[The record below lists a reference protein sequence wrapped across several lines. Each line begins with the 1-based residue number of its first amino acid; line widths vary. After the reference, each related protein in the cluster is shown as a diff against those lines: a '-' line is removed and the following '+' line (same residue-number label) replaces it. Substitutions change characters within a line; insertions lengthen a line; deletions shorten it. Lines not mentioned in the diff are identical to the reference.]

1 MDFYITVIHL
11 LYDGA
16 NTTLMRPSTNTP
28 HLDLI
33 LMTEKFLHD
42 LPSGDDHLREK
53 RISGEDIYGGI
64 FLNMKRDKVSLPDG
78 QEAVRE
84 YLTHPGAVAIIA
96 ILADGRV
103 LLERQYRYPIAKVC
117 MEIPAGKL
125 DLDEDPLLCAKRE
138 LEEETGYTA
147 KKWSYIRRIHPV
159 ISYST
164 EFIDIYLA
172 EELESGKSKLD
183 EEEFLDVFAA
193 PLEEIIGWVEQGV
206 ITDVKTT
213 ISAYW
218 LDRYRR
224 GLVMPSLLS

>member
-1 MDFYITVIHL
+1 
-11 LYDGA
+11 
-16 NTTLMRPSTNTP
+16 
-28 HLDLI
+28 
-33 LMTEKFLHD
+33 MTEKSLHD
-42 LPSGDDHLREK
+42 LPPGDQHLREE

-64 FLNMKRDKVSLPDG
+64 FLNMKRDRVSLPDG

-84 YLTHPGAVAIIA
+84 YLTHPGAVAI
-96 ILADGRV
+96 LALLDDGRI

-125 DLDEDPLLCAKRE
+125 DPNEDPLVCAQRE
-138 LEEETGYTA
+138 LEEETGYSA
-147 KKWSYIRRIHPV
+147 SKWSYIRRIHPV

-172 EELESGKSKLD
+172 EGLQAGKSRLD

-193 PLEEIIGWVEQGV
+193 PLDEILAWVEQGV

-213 ISAYW
+213 IAIYW

-224 GLVMPSLLS
+224 NLVKPSALSS

>member
-1 MDFYITVIHL
+1 
-11 LYDGA
+11 
-16 NTTLMRPSTNTP
+16 
-28 HLDLI
+28 
-33 LMTEKFLHD
+33 MTEKLFSD
-42 LPSGDDHLREK
+42 LPVGDDHLREEK
-53 RISGEDIYGGI
+53 ISGEDIYGGI
-64 FLNMKRDKVSLPDG
+64 FLKMKRDKVSLPDG

-84 YLTHPGAVAIIA
+84 YLTHPGAVAIVA
-96 ILADGRV
+96 LLDDGRV

-117 MEIPAGKL
+117 IEIPAGKL
-125 DLDEDPLLCAKRE
+125 DSNEDHLLCAQRE
-138 LEEETGYTA
+138 LEEETGYSA

-172 EELESGKSKLD
+172 EGLVSGKSHLD
-183 EEEFLDVFAA
+183 EEEFLDVIAA
-193 PLEEIIGWVEQGV
+193 PLEQLIAWVEEGE

-224 GLVMPSLLS
+224 GLVHPTPIK

>member
-1 MDFYITVIHL
+1 
-11 LYDGA
+11 
-16 NTTLMRPSTNTP
+16 
-28 HLDLI
+28 
-33 LMTEKFLHD
+33 MTEKLFSD
-42 LPSGDDHLREK
+42 LPAGDHHLREEK
-53 RISGEDIYGGI
+53 ISGEDIYGGI
-64 FLNMKRDKVSLPDG
+64 FLKMKRDKVSLPDG

-84 YLTHPGAVAIIA
+84 YLTHPGAVAIVA
-96 ILADGRV
+96 LLDDGRV
-103 LLERQYRYPIAKVC
+103 LLEQQYRYPIAKAC
-117 MEIPAGKL
+117 IEIPAGKL
-125 DLDEDPLLCAKRE
+125 DSNEDHLLCAQRE
-138 LEEETGYTA
+138 LEEETGYSA

-172 EELESGKSKLD
+172 QDLVPGKSHLD

-193 PLEEIIGWVEQGV
+193 PLEQLIAWVEEGK

-224 GLVMPSLLS
+224 GLVHPTPIK

>member
-1 MDFYITVIHL
+1 
-11 LYDGA
+11 
-16 NTTLMRPSTNTP
+16 
-28 HLDLI
+28 
-33 LMTEKFLHD
+33 MTEKSFKD
-42 LPSGDDHLREK
+42 LPSSDQHLREE

-84 YLTHPGAVAIIA
+84 YLTHPGAVAILA
-96 ILADGRV
+96 ILDDGRV
-103 LLERQYRYPIAKVC
+103 LLERQYRYPIAKTC
-117 MEIPAGKL
+117 IEIPAGKL
-125 DLDEDPLLCAKRE
+125 DPNENPLVCAQRE
-138 LEEETGYTA
+138 LEEETGYSA

-172 EELESGKSKLD
+172 EGLEPGSSHLD

-193 PLEEIIGWVEQGV
+193 PLEQLLSWVEEGE

-213 ISAYW
+213 IAVYW

-224 GLVMPSLLS
+224 GLISPEQIQ